1 MNAAFYFAISELR
14 RRPRHFFA
22 QTIVSAAILTTLVMM
37 LLYMNANWRNQVM
50 PEKPQNYH
58 FTVKG
63 LTEYEKKQIRAK
75 PYVLACYD
83 VERYVSSNETVND
96 TLRVRVIWSENNN
109 AIKYAWEIFDELELW
124 EREVYKGSYNS
135 TLQSV
140 IYELK
145 KTYFT
150 DNEYFLIDSNTTL
163 RSRAEAIA
171 KQRFV
176 SSKTVRNSSY
186 CNSIMNSYTMQP
198 EFLMLTSLIALFLGG
213 VIMILQSENYRA
225 LMPEYGSLRSF
236 GLKKIQ
242 LFYINA
248 IQTIAA
254 SIAAIPIGSVAAVI
268 TVKIYLLVNKDILT
282 DDSIYFKLTENIP
295 ISVILVMSLILL
307 IVSVLGSILV
317 CRYYRD
323 RSTMQLLKREGSV
336 QVSFV
341 AKTSPRFERAR
352 SIGIYSSLQ
361 IRRTRTAFI
370 LLTAIIAIMMP
381 LPTSFMMQA
390 GKVLFNSD
398 EISNA
403 DTAMGMYFLF
413 QSIILFITSVVVIY
427 IAARSRAEDRH
438 GELAILRSLGTNKKQ
453 LRRVVYPS
461 VVWQTLITIIPAFA
475 IYSYLTDELTYYPTS
490 NPNRMRHL
498 SLIEFAKIFSSNALG
513 IVLLVAPP
521 LLLGTALSLLRFHR
535 RSVIESIRENE

>member
-1 MNAAFYFAISELR
+1 MKAAFYFAISELR

-37 LLYMNANWRNQVM
+37 LLYMNTNWRNQVM

-75 PYVLACYD
+75 PYVLVCYD
-83 VERYVSSNETVND
+83 VERYISSNETVND

-198 EFLMLTSLIALFLGG
+198 GFLMLTSLIALFLGG

-352 SIGIYSSLQ
+352 AIGIYSSLQ

-498 SLIEFAKIFSSNALG
+498 SLIEFSKIFSSNALG

-535 RSVIESIRENE
+535 HSVIESIRENE